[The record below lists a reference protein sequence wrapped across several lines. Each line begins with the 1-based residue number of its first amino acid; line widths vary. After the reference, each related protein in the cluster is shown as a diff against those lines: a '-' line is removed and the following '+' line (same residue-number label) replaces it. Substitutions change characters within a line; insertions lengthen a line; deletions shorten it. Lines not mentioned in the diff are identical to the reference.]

1 MSTLNNLTVIRHV
14 LQGYWSKAI
23 KKYIEIWTKI
33 ISLIIG
39 IEFDSESVYGDSGK
53 DIETKI
59 RSYGGKINANFQ
71 GKKIPKENTSYKCLS
86 LIRTDSLIRVNK
98 MYYPQTVLKE
108 CK

>member
-1 MSTLNNLTVIRHV
+1 M
-14 LQGYWSKAI
+14 QGYWSKAI
-23 KKYIEIWTKI
+23 KKYIEIWTKN

-39 IEFDSESVYGDSGK
+39 IEFDSESIYGDSDK

-86 LIRTDSLIRVNK
+86 LIRADSLIRLNK
-98 MYYPQTVLKE
+98 MYYPKTVLKE